1 MNRSNAVVLISSFV
15 VLGACAHNNAVTTPV
30 AVTVSSQNA
39 GRGFVRDVRNAALT
53 DISQTVPGA
62 RPMTVTADLDV
73 TTETLAAGR
82 FNNYDFGT
90 SQHAVPAVSSN
101 PNNEPST
108 PTVQDNRG
116 VFFPSTMIVVTE
128 VNVAY
133 TIKDAGGKI
142 IESDHV
148 RFSVGS
154 PGTYAGDDF
163 KLRQSGG
170 YSPSMTIFE
179 PFPNDRM
186 MVRDAAAFLA
196 SRVKALTH

>member
-1 MNRSNAVVLISSFV
+1 MNRSNAVVLISSLV

-39 GRGFVRDVRNAALT
+39 GHSFVRDVRNAALS

-73 TTETLAAGR
+73 TTETLAAGT
-82 FNNYDFGT
+82 FHAYDFGT
-90 SQHAVPAVSSN
+90 NQHAVPAVSSN
-101 PNNEPST
+101 PQNEPST
-108 PTVQDNRG
+108 PTVQDNSG
-116 VFFPSTMIVVTE
+116 VFFPQTMIVVTE

-148 RFSVGS
+148 RFSIGS
-154 PGTYAGDDF
+154 PGTYTSDDF
-163 KLRQSGG
+163 QLRKSGG
-170 YSPSMTIFE
+170 YSPSMTFFE

-196 SRVKALTH
+196 SRVKALSH